1 MSNDS
6 FGKTIGVALCLC
18 IACSILVSTS
28 AVQLKPRQMENKK
41 LDIKKN
47 LLLASKLIDN
57 SKASKAEVLKA
68 FERVETKVVNLET
81 GEEVEEIDPDKF
93 DAKKA
98 SKDPGMSVAI
108 PSDKDTGGIKRRA
121 KYSKVY
127 FVKSESGGVEM
138 IVLPVHGKGL
148 WSTLYGF
155 LALSADTKT
164 VKGLGFYQHGETPGL
179 GGEVDNPLWKA
190 KWVDKKAYDENYQP
204 VVKVVKGPA
213 TPGSETDVDGLSGAT
228 ITSNGVS
235 GLVRYWLGDGGFGPY
250 LAKFRAEGG
259 ASL

>member
-6 FGKTIGVALCLC
+6 FGKTICVALVLC

-28 AVQLKPRQMENKK
+28 AVQLRPRQVENKK

-47 LLLASKLIDN
+47 ILLASKLLE
-57 SKASKAEVLKA
+57 SPKATKAEVLKA
-68 FERVETKVVNLET
+68 FEKVETKIVNLET
-81 GEEVEEIDPDKF
+81 GEEVSEIDPDKF

-98 SKDPGMSVAI
+98 VRDPGMSVEI
-108 PSDKDTGGIKRRA
+108 PGDKDTAGIKRRA
-121 KYSKVY
+121 KYSKIY
-127 FVKSESGGVEM
+127 FVKNEAGAVEM

-155 LALSADTKT
+155 LALSADTET
-164 VKGLGFYQHGETPGL
+164 VKGLGFYEHKETPGL

-204 VVKVVKGPA
+204 AVKVVKGPA
-213 TPGSETDVDGLSGAT
+213 TPGSNTDVDGLSGAT
-228 ITSNGVS
+228 ITSVGVS

-250 LAKFRAEGG
+250 LAKYRAVGG

>member
-6 FGKTIGVALCLC
+6 FGKTIGVALVLC

-28 AVQLKPRQMENKK
+28 AVQLKPRQVENKK

-47 LLLASKLIDN
+47 LLQASKLLEN
-57 SKASKAEVLKA
+57 PKATKAEVLKA

-81 GEEVEEIDPDKF
+81 GEEVSEIDPDKF

-108 PSDKDTGGIKRRA
+108 PSDKDTAGIKRRA

-127 FVKSESGGVEM
+127 FVKAEAGGVEM

-228 ITSNGVS
+228 ITSVGVS
-235 GLVRYWLGDGGFGPY
+235 GLVQYWLGDGGFAPY